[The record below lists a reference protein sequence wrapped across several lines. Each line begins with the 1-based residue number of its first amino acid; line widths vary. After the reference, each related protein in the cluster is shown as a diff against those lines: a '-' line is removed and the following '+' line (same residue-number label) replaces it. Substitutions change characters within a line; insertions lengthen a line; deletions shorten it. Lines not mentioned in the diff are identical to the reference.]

1 MLMLKVSQTDLA
13 AGKLAGV
20 SPFHAVQHEY
30 VRFVSTPFTLQ
41 SPPTDVAE
49 SCGDDPSF
57 VCQRLHDLTDGNE
70 QLTEVLD
77 WLLGRPLSILFILA
91 VSWVVTIVARR
102 YVRRLVK
109 RLVAP
114 DRAAASQRLRLLGID
129 RPERLIGAEQDPRR
143 NSRATSIS
151 NVVGSTLT
159 VLIWT
164 VAFILIIGEL
174 GFNLGPFIA
183 GAGIAGV
190 ALGFGAQSL
199 VKDCIAGLFMLIEDQ
214 YGIGDIV
221 DLGEATGQV
230 EEVTLRTTVL
240 RGIDGTV
247 WHVPNG
253 EVQRVGNKSQ
263 LWSVAVVDVD
273 VAYDS
278 DLDRTRELMLSTANE
293 VCSTAEWAD
302 DVLDEPIVLG
312 VEALGADGISMRMV
326 VTTTPGS
333 QWALQRRLRESLKQ
347 SFDDAGIEIP
357 FPQRTLWLR
366 GDDA

>member
-1 MLMLKVSQTDLA
+1 MSTLA
-13 AGKLAGV
+13 ALNILPSSV
-20 SPFHAVQHEY
+20 
-30 VRFVSTPFTLQ
+30 
-41 SPPTDVAE
+41 TD
-49 SCGDDPSF
+49 SCGADPSF
-57 VCQRLHDLTDGNE
+57 LCERLYDLTGGDE
-70 QLTEVLD
+70 TLTELLD
-77 WLLGRPLSILFILA
+77 WLFGRPLSILFVVII
-91 VSWVVTIVARR
+91 SWVLTIIARR

-109 RLVAP
+109 RLVDP
-114 DRAAASQRLRLLGID
+114 DRAATARRLRLLGVD
-129 RPERLIGAEQDPRR
+129 RPEKLMGSEPDPRR
-143 NSRATSIS
+143 ASRATSIS

-159 VLIWT
+159 VAIWT
-164 VAFILIIGEL
+164 VAIILIIGEL
-174 GFNLGPFIA
+174 GFDLGPFIA

-190 ALGFGAQSL
+190 ALGFGAQNL
-199 VKDCIAGLFMLIEDQ
+199 VKDTIAGLFMLIEDQ

-230 EEVTLRTTVL
+230 EAVTLRTTVL
-240 RGIDGTV
+240 RGLDGTV

-253 EVQRVGNKSQ
+253 QVQRVGNKSQ

-293 VCSTAEWAD
+293 VCGAADWAE
-302 DVLDEPIVLG
+302 DVLDEPTVLG
-312 VEALGADGISMRMV
+312 VEALGADGITMRMII
-326 VTTTPGS
+326 TTTPGS
-333 QWALQRRLRESLKQ
+333 QWALQRRLREALKR

>member
-1 MLMLKVSQTDLA
+1 MSGVSQNHVAT
-13 AGKLAGV
+13 GKLAAA
-20 SPFHAVQHEY
+20 SPFHSVGHGY
-30 VRFVSTPFTLQ
+30 VRVVSTPRIPQ
-41 SPPTDVAE
+41 APPSDITD
-49 SCGDDPSF
+49 SCGDDPALL
-57 VCQRLHDLTDGNE
+57 CERLYDLTGGDEN
-70 QLTEVLD
+70 LTELLD
-77 WLLGRPLSILFILA
+77 WLLGRPLSILLILA
-91 VSWVVTIVARR
+91 VSWVLTVIARR

-109 RLVAP
+109 RLISP
-114 DRAAASQRLRLLGID
+114 DHAATTRRLQLLGID
-129 RPERLIGAEQDPRR
+129 RPERLIGADPDPRR
-143 NSRATSIS
+143 GARATSIS

-164 VAFILIIGEL
+164 VAFILIIGEFGL
-174 GFNLGPFIA
+174 QLGPFIA

-221 DLGEATGQV
+221 DLGEAMGQV
-230 EEVTLRTTVL
+230 EEITLRATVL
-240 RGIDGTV
+240 RGLDGTV

-278 DLDRTRELMLSTANE
+278 DLDRTRELMLSSANE
-293 VCSTAEWAD
+293 VCGAPDWAD
-302 DVLDEPIVLG
+302 DVLDEPTVLG
-312 VEALGADGISMRMV
+312 VEALGADGVTMRMI

-333 QWALQRRLRESLKQ
+333 QWALQRRLREALKR

-366 GDDA
+366 GDA